1 MREKKAAFTL
11 IELLVVISIIALLLA
26 VLMPALNRAK
36 ELAKR
41 VVCGN
46 DLKQVGVAVGGYAGK
61 YDGLLPNIT
70 LPAHLT
76 TTAKQESHPYV
87 CFRQDHET
95 LQSSGVLLPYR
106 FGCLYKGNLLDNPKL
121 FYCPSNKDKGRMY
134 SSYTKPSA
142 PNTSNEWGTLPQEYN
157 VTTGSNSWVRAGYE
171 WFPVDKDSSMT
182 TARVVID
189 GVTFPPPPR
198 RLCTRYERV
207 NPSLAYSSDVFR
219 TRSWLSH
226 KYGKVAGL
234 NLMYIDGRVVFC
246 DDQNIFRLKTW
257 DIDPSGRSELEIC
270 AIYYGHLLELGAQ

>member
-1 MREKKAAFTL
+1 MRERKAGFTL

-46 DLKQVGVAVGGYAGK
+46 ALKQVGVAVGGYAGK
-61 YDGLLPNIT
+61 FDGLLPNIT

-76 TTAKQESHPYV
+76 TTGKQESHPYV
-87 CFRQDHET
+87 CFRIDHET
-95 LQSSGVLLPYR
+95 LQSSGELLPYR
-106 FGCLYKGNLLDNPKL
+106 FGCLYKGKLIDNPKL
-121 FYCPSNKDKGRMY
+121 FYCPSNKDEGRMY
-134 SSYTKPSA
+134 KSYIKPQP
-142 PNTSNEWGTLPQEYN
+142 PNTSTEWGTLPQEYN
-157 VTTGSNSWVRAGYE
+157 MSTSNQWVRAGYE

-182 TARVVID
+182 TARVIVD
-189 GVTFPPPPR
+189 GVTFAAPPR

-207 NPSLAYSSDVFR
+207 APSLAYCSDVLR
-219 TRSWLSH
+219 ERSWLSH
-226 KYGKVAGL
+226 KYGKVCGV

-246 DDQNIFRLKTW
+246 DDMNIFRLKTW
-257 DIDPSGRSELEIC
+257 DISPSGRTELEIS